1 MRSCAFARCVL
12 RSRHSRLRHAP
23 QSFALSAASL
33 STALQLAAAGVASA
47 AGALPRGAC
56 LASGP
61 FGLLFALTALF
72 AADVPATAR
81 FTLLRL
87 PLSDKAFTYAAAAR
101 LALGGGLRSA
111 LPAACGLLAG
121 AVVAANEAAFAR
133 LAVRRPG
140 LHDSTR
146 GVFVN

>member
-1 MRSCAFARCVL
+1 MRFALCVL
-12 RSRHSRLRHAP
+12 RSRHSRPRHAP

-33 STALQLAAAGVASA
+33 STALQLAAAGAACA

-61 FGLLFALTALF
+61 YGLLFALAALF
-72 AADVPATAR
+72 AADVPTTAR
-81 FTLLRL
+81 FTLLRV
-87 PLSDKAFTYAAAAR
+87 PLSDKAFTYAALAR
-101 LALGGGLRSA
+101 LALSAGLRSA

-133 LAVRRPG
+133 LAVR
-140 LHDSTR
+140 LSSI
-146 GVFVN
+146 VIVIACV